1 MIALGSDH
9 AGFAL
14 KETLKAYLKEK
25 GFETYDY
32 GTYDENRCDYPVY
45 SYRVA
50 KAVAEGKADKG
61 ILVCGTGVGS
71 SIAAN
76 KVNGIRCV
84 CCSDPYSAELSRRH
98 NDSNVLALGSR
109 VIGEELAKMIVDMW
123 LNAEFEGGR
132 HAGRI
137 AMFKDIENGF
147 EPGTEE

>member
-50 KAVAEGKADKG
+50 
-61 ILVCGTGVGS
+61 
-71 SIAAN
+71 
-76 KVNGIRCV
+76 
-84 CCSDPYSAELSRRH
+84 
-98 NDSNVLALGSR
+98 
-109 VIGEELAKMIVDMW
+109 
-123 LNAEFEGGR
+123 
-132 HAGRI
+132 
-137 AMFKDIENGF
+137 
-147 EPGTEE
+147 